1 MNKHI
6 LVISQYFFPES
17 FKINCICIEW
27 VKRGYKVT
35 VLTGIPNYP
44 EGEFYN
50 GYGITKKRHETWNG
64 IEIIRIPIFARGKT
78 SVGLLLNYVSFAASG
93 FFWKL
98 FTKLHPDIVF
108 TFEVSPM
115 TQALIGVWFAKRRSI
130 PNYLYVQ
137 DLWPENVETV
147 AGIKNKVVINAISK
161 MVNYIYRN
169 CNMIFATSPSFVQN
183 IQRRVSDKQKV
194 VYWAQYAEDF
204 YYPREKKVIA
214 EVPNN
219 NNFKIVFTGNIGY
232 AQGLDILPKTAKI
245 LKKQGKSDINFVIVG
260 DGRYKEK
267 LIREIEE
274 CSVAEMFTIIKH
286 QPAEKIPDILAAC
299 DAAFISFMDSPLFE
313 MTIPAKLQ
321 SYMACGMPII
331 ASASGETKRIIEESE
346 CGMCCELGNPDGLA
360 AGILKLK
367 ETNLKELSRNS
378 RMAYMTN
385 FDKKRLLDEM
395 DAYFN
400 N

>member
-1 MNKHI
+1 MSKHI
-6 LVISQYFFPES
+6 LVISQYFYPES
-17 FKINCICIEW
+17 FKINDICIEW

-44 EGEFYN
+44 EGKFYD

-78 SVGLLLNYVSFAASG
+78 SVGLLLNYFSFVASG

-115 TQALIGVWFAKRRSI
+115 TQALIGVWFARKRKI

-137 DLWPENVETV
+137 DLWPENVEIV
-147 AGIKNKVVINAISK
+147 AGIKNKFVIRSVSK
-161 MVNYIYRN
+161 MVNYIYKN
-169 CNMIFATSPSFVQN
+169 CDKIFAASPSFVAE
-183 IQRRVSDKQKV
+183 IRKRTSDKEKV
-194 VYWAQYAEDF
+194 IYWPQYAENF
-204 YYPREKKVIA
+204 YFPGEKKTTA
-214 EVPNN
+214 EIPDDNS
-219 NNFKIVFTGNIGY
+219 FKIVFTGNIGY
-232 AQGLDILPKTAKI
+232 AQGLDILPKAAMT
-245 LKKQGKSDINFVIVG
+245 LKKQGNTDINFVIVG

-267 LIREIEE
+267 LIREIKDGDVEG
-274 CSVAEMFTIIKH
+274 MFTMICR
-286 QPAEKIPDILAAC
+286 QPAEKIPGILAAC
-299 DAAFISFMDSPLFE
+299 DAAFISFMDNPLFE

-331 ASASGETKRIIEESE
+331 ASASGETKRIVEEAE
-346 CGMCCELGNPDGLA
+346 CGICCELGDPDDLA

-367 ETNLKELSRNS
+367 ESSLEELSRNS
-378 RMAYMTN
+378 RRSYVTN
-385 FDKKRLLDEM
+385 FDKQRLLDEM
-395 DAYFN
+395 DTYFN